1 VTPVD
6 VDRRRGSAVEVLFE
20 RVTGLDVGKA
30 SVTVCVRMPGPR
42 GRRSE
47 VRTFATMTRSLQVI
61 RD

>member
-1 VTPVD
+1 M
-6 VDRRRGSAVEVLFE
+6 EVLFE

-47 VRTFATMTRSLQVI
+47 VRTFATMTRSLQVM